1 MLPMHTLSTRDVVH
15 RHAKRGRAP
24 VDGSPLGQL
33 LIVTQAVDLDDPVL
47 GFFHR
52 WIEEFS
58 KHSDTLSVICLKEG
72 RHSLPANVSV
82 YSLGKER
89 GASRIKYIWNFYR
102 YIWKLR
108 NDYDA
113 VFVHMNEE
121 YVLLGGKLWRPM
133 RKRVVLW
140 RNHKKGS
147 ILTRLAGLFSHTV
160 CYTSESA
167 YVASFRNAV
176 RMPIGID
183 TDLFKPDTG
192 ADPLSILFLG
202 RLDPVKNAD
211 VFIKAINKLSDDGV
225 ELTADVYGDPTPG
238 NEEYAH
244 DVRKKAAIPALKDRV
259 RLHAG
264 ITHAQ
269 TPGIYR
275 AHTIYVNLTPSGS
288 FDKTIGEA
296 MASGC
301 IPVVANEAL
310 RGIVPDYLIVEPA
323 SIESVA
329 AGIARALSL
338 KDNERATLRTSARNY
353 AVKAHSLQLLAG
365 KLLSLLGEHV

>member
-1 MLPMHTLSTRDVVH
+1 M
-15 RHAKRGRAP
+15 
-24 VDGSPLGQL
+24 QL

-47 GFFHR
+47 GFFHQ
-52 WIEEFS
+52 WIQEFS
-58 KHSDTLSVICLKEG
+58 KRCDKLSVICLKEG
-72 RHSLPANVSV
+72 RHSLPANVSL

-89 GASRIKYIWNFYR
+89 GASRIKYLWNFYR

-108 NDYDA
+108 NEYDA
-113 VFVHMNEE
+113 VFVHMNQE
-121 YVLLGGKLWRPM
+121 YVLLGWKLWWPM
-133 RKRVVLW
+133 RKRVILW
-140 RNHKKGS
+140 RNHRKGS
-147 ILTRLAGLFSHTV
+147 TLTRLAGLLSHTV

-167 YVASFRNAV
+167 YVASFKNAV

-183 TDLFKPDTG
+183 TNFFKPDTG

-211 VFIKAINKLSDDGV
+211 VLIGALGKLSNDGV
-225 ELTADVYGDPTPG
+225 EFTADIYGDPTHG
-238 NEEYAH
+238 HEEYAH

-259 RLHAG
+259 RLHVG
-264 ITHAQ
+264 VTHAQ

-275 AHTIYVNLTPSGS
+275 AHAIYVNLTPSGS

-310 RGIVPDYLIVEPA
+310 RGIVPEYLIVEPA

-338 KDNERATLRTSARNY
+338 QDNERATLRTSVRNY
-353 AVKAHSLQLLAG
+353 AVKNHSLQLLTE
-365 KLLSLLGEHV
+365 KLLPLLGEHV